1 MNFEIILRYSLEISM
16 IIPAIIFAVVPVA
29 EYLKINS
36 LHSFLTALFLIL
48 ISVIAAAFSGARY
61 EIRISSILIP
71 FAIILFLLY
80 FMTVKLE
87 TGKKLFCLFN
97 SFILC
102 ELCPMFTILFMARNE
117 FSNEL
122 FYKLDLFT
130 LKSGLVCLCIAVFLG
145 IISFKAL
152 TKKIPVLLREEQI
165 NSLWNYLY
173 IIPLGI
179 AVLIHWSRPKIP
191 AVVMTGRV
199 RNVTI
204 GLMIFITVTTLLL
217 IHIFWWITS
226 KLTENAKLQQE
237 NNLLQMEGKRYKELR
252 NYMEKTKT
260 LRHDFRQHILVI
272 SELLKSGRLSEL
284 ENYIS
289 QFNDETVMKYSNYCS
304 NNAVD
309 AIASYYDGIA
319 SSQNTKISW
328 SLELPSKLPIKD
340 SDYCPMLGNL
350 LENSLKAV
358 KNLPVEERKVKINS
372 SMLSDL
378 MLGISIDNP
387 FEGEILFAKNGFP
400 VSKQEGH
407 GLGLISV
414 SNTVERYG
422 GNLKIKAEKKIFSAD
437 VILYCS
443 NINTENNFSR

>member
-1 MNFEIILRYSLEISM
+1 MNFNIMLRYFIEISM
-16 IIPAIIFAVVPVA
+16 VIPAIIFAVLPVI
-29 EYLKINS
+29 EYLKLNS
-36 LHSFLTALFLIL
+36 LRSFLTALFLIL
-48 ISVIAAAFSGARY
+48 SSVISGAFLGARY
-61 EIRISSILIP
+61 KIRIGSILI
-71 FAIILFLLY
+71 FFIVILFLFY

-102 ELCPMFTILFMARNE
+102 ELCPMFTILFMAQNE

-122 FYKLDLFT
+122 FYNLELFT

-145 IISFKAL
+145 IISFKTL

-165 NSLWNYLY
+165 NALWNYLY
-173 IIPLGI
+173 VMPLGI

-204 GLMIFITVTTLLL
+204 GLMIFMTLTTLLL

-226 KLTENAKLQQE
+226 KLTESAKLQQE

-252 NYMEKTKT
+252 NYMEKTRT

-272 SELLKSGRLSEL
+272 SELLKSGCLSEL

-289 QFNDETVMKYSNYCS
+289 QFNDETITGYSSYCA

-309 AIASYYDGIA
+309 AVASYYDGIA
-319 SSQNTKISW
+319 SSQNTKILW
-328 SLELPSKLPIKD
+328 SLELPSKLPVKD
-340 SDYCPMLGNL
+340 SDYCAMLGNL

-358 KNLPVEERKVKINS
+358 KNLPVEKRKVKINS

-387 FEGEILFAKNGFP
+387 FEGEILFAKNGLP

-422 GNLKIKAEKKIFSAD
+422 GNLKIKAEKNIFSVD
-437 VILYCS
+437 IIFYCS
-443 NINTENNFSR
+443 NINTGNNFSR